1 MKFYN
6 IIDFRGTVHLYVRIS
21 LGIIISQL
29 DYHLG
34 TIGIVDEQ
42 VHIKDGIARLT
53 VEIIKREW
61 PQLWTS
67 LLKDLYDL
75 CQMGVMLS
83 MILCNYSL
91 SGRPVGRSQS
101 VSQSVSQSIDQSR
114 TSEDDFYFQ
123 ETQTEIVLKIFLR
136 LIEDVI
142 TFQNVPLQRRREI
155 MQSLTSHMGELFEFF
170 MNLLQNHTSAANSL
184 TSDDTLESKVAYK
197 AHTCVSE
204 AVLTTMTGYLD
215 WVTMNHIF
223 MKDGLLLRMLCLLLN
238 NRSLQLPAVDCLLI
252 IVSKKGKIEDRKPLL
267 ILFSEDAMA
276 VIWNAIVTAEQVSL
290 DEYYYLFL
298 KRLCQGVVTDMI
310 SSYTQTLWA
319 TFLRHDIISKEPDLI
334 ACIPKLFHSATKTL
348 LKVGFPTQNNS
359 LSCNYARLDFDSDE
373 EFNMFFSKY
382 RAEVADTL
390 RLGTVIQ
397 PVESFMFAR
406 DWLQNTLQKPL
417 NTGNGAENGN
427 CKLTSPSF
435 LEWDAMTVC
444 LECVMARAMQSSG
457 PLPDLKD
464 GITLLQNVLSFQT
477 EDPLILSSLLS
488 CLSALFPFLNHVPE
502 ILPSVI
508 EKIFSAVTFNILG
521 QTKSTRSRAV
531 KNARQHACSIL
542 VKICKQYQELLFP
555 VFDKLYSHIKIISS
569 NDGQLSQMEK
579 CILIEA
585 LIIVSVFIE
594 EVMKP
599 VKDLWL
605 SSEFKIAFS
614 AADKLMSY
622 IGLDQAPVEPS
633 SADTCGINRS
643 HISYC
648 ITMILGV
655 LKRSKW
661 PEDLQMASK
670 GGFVLGNINGTSVMY
685 RNPATAHVKVL
696 MENLML
702 LMKSMNAAWDPS
714 YLNLRHP
721 DFAKSYELVDNEKQ
735 TILGIPYPCVD
746 NSSSPTCKN
755 PLDRMKNFLTTTHDN
770 SCHILGNA
778 GQCLGYE
785 FYTEPNLAESILN
798 TVLTN
803 LQHLPDYRMKPLINI
818 LILIYFDRTLYICHS
833 DKTLYI
839 CHSDKTLYIRHSD
852 RTLYICHSDKTLY
865 ICHSDK
871 TLYICHS
878 DKTLYIRHSDKT
890 LYIRHSDK
898 TLYICHSDKTLYI
911 CHSDKTLYIRHSDK
925 TLYIRHSDKTLYIR
939 HSDKTLYIRHSDKT
953 LYIRHSDKTL
963 SILNCNIVNDR
974 IYFLVKNT
982 FNENLKVFIKPY
994 ILSCPKE
1001 CFTSAVIP
1009 LLAFLCPFMYER
1021 LGSKWQIINQRS
1033 VSETD
1038 DLETQ
1043 EILEEQLTR
1052 QLTREYIDLLGCI
1065 CRNRKID
1072 ISTNTEDEMIDDNDI
1087 LVQSQQLKDDSLGDL
1102 GQLCLKEELVAD
1114 KKMTSNSAV
1123 HFLCCVLFGLQQHGE
1138 HEGCQASLLSLGL
1151 QTYELLR
1158 PLFPDI
1164 SSVLLQIPNCT
1175 VELVKAF
1182 DDKILLSSPQKQMTD
1197 KKKKDAFKKLVVGVI
1212 GQNIG
1217 QKFKREIHY
1226 KNLPPLYRLRPKVPT
1241 VDDTESEDIGLCGLF
1256 KPSNTDS

>member
-1 MKFYN
+1 MEEKVSDVIPSLIEAVETILNPFATPDARQTAHKVCDDFKEVSKLCIPCGLVLAGKEYSH
-6 IIDFRGTVHLYVRIS
+6 IIRHFGLQLLEHSVRFKWLELNQEDKELLKRCS
-21 LGIIISQL
+21 LELIAN
-29 DYHLG
+29 G

-75 CQMGVMLS
+75 CQMG
-83 MILCNYSL
+83 
-91 SGRPVGRSQS
+91 
-101 VSQSVSQSIDQSR
+101 
-114 TSEDDFYFQ
+114 

-298 KRLCQGVVTDMI
+298 KRLCQVLIELGKQLCAMWMI

-585 LIIVSVFIE
+585 LIIVSNRFYNFEKQSVFIE

-818 LILIYFDRTLYICHS
+818 LILIY
-833 DKTLYI
+833 
-839 CHSDKTLYIRHSD
+839 
-852 RTLYICHSDKTLY
+852 
-865 ICHSDK
+865 
-871 TLYICHS
+871 
-878 DKTLYIRHSDKT
+878 
-890 LYIRHSDK
+890 
-898 TLYICHSDKTLYI
+898 
-911 CHSDKTLYIRHSDK
+911 
-925 TLYIRHSDKTLYIR
+925 
-939 HSDKTLYIRHSDKT
+939 
-953 LYIRHSDKTL
+953 L
-963 SILNCNIVNDR
+963 S
-974 IYFLVKNT
+974 
-982 FNENLKVFIKPY
+982 
-994 ILSCPKE
+994 
-1001 CFTSAVIP
+1001 
-1009 LLAFLCPFMYER
+1009 
-1021 LGSKWQIINQRS
+1021 
-1033 VSETD
+1033 
-1038 DLETQ
+1038 
-1043 EILEEQLTR
+1043 
-1052 QLTREYIDLLGCI
+1052 
-1065 CRNRKID
+1065 
-1072 ISTNTEDEMIDDNDI
+1072 
-1087 LVQSQQLKDDSLGDL
+1087 
-1102 GQLCLKEELVAD
+1102 
-1114 KKMTSNSAV
+1114 
-1123 HFLCCVLFGLQQHGE
+1123 
-1138 HEGCQASLLSLGL
+1138 
-1151 QTYELLR
+1151 
-1158 PLFPDI
+1158 
-1164 SSVLLQIPNCT
+1164 
-1175 VELVKAF
+1175 
-1182 DDKILLSSPQKQMTD
+1182 
-1197 KKKKDAFKKLVVGVI
+1197 
-1212 GQNIG
+1212 
-1217 QKFKREIHY
+1217 
-1226 KNLPPLYRLRPKVPT
+1226 
-1241 VDDTESEDIGLCGLF
+1241 
-1256 KPSNTDS
+1256 